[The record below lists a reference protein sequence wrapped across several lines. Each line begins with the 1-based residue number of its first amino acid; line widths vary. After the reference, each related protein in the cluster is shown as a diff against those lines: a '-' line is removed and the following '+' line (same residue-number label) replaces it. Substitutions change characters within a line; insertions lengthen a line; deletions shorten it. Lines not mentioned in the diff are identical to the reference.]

1 MTSRCWR
8 STMPGSAAMTSEPL
22 AASTMEAASL
32 ELLLDQRFAAR
43 LEILKTIRASVL
55 AAARSCGFGESV
67 ARDIVLAV
75 DEACKNVIVHAY
87 QGKEAGDIALAIFR
101 CEGGIVLHLRD
112 YAPLVD
118 PARVTPRDLAD
129 VRPGKLGT
137 HFIRAIMDSADLEPA
152 PDGRGNLL
160 RLAKRLE

>member
-1 MTSRCWR
+1 MGAVE
-8 STMPGSAAMTSEPL
+8 GSP
-22 AASTMEAASL
+22 L
-32 ELLLDQRFAAR
+32 ELLLEQRFAAR

-55 AAARSCGFGESV
+55 AAARSCGFGDST

-87 QGKEAGDIALAIFR
+87 QGDEAGEIALAIFR
-101 CEGGIVLHLRD
+101 SEGGIVLHLRD

-118 PARVTPRDLAD
+118 PARVAPRDLAD
-129 VRPGKLGT
+129 VQPGKLGT
-137 HFIRAIMDSADLEPA
+137 HFIRAIMDRADLEPA
-152 PDGRGNLL
+152 PDGPGNLL

>member
-1 MTSRCWR
+1 MTSA
-8 STMPGSAAMTSEPL
+8 PLSAGATDGAP
-22 AASTMEAASL
+22 L
-32 ELLLDQRFAAR
+32 ELLSEQRFAAR
-43 LEILKTIRASVL
+43 LEVLKTIRASVL
-55 AAARSCGFGESV
+55 AAAQSCGFGETI

-87 QGKEAGDIALAIFR
+87 KDDDTGDIALTIFR

-152 PDGRGNLL
+152 PDGQGNLL

>member
-1 MTSRCWR
+1 MTSA
-8 STMPGSAAMTSEPL
+8 PLSAGATDGAP
-22 AASTMEAASL
+22 L
-32 ELLLDQRFAAR
+32 ELLSEQRFAAR
-43 LEILKTIRASVL
+43 LEVLKTIRASVL
-55 AAARSCGFGESV
+55 AAAQSCGFGETI

-87 QGKEAGDIALAIFR
+87 KDDDAGDIALTIFR

-152 PDGRGNLL
+152 PDGQGNLL

>member
-1 MTSRCWR
+1 MTSAQL
-8 STMPGSAAMTSEPL
+8 SAGATACAP
-22 AASTMEAASL
+22 L
-32 ELLLDQRFAAR
+32 ELLSEQRFAAR
-43 LEILKTIRASVL
+43 LEVLKTIRASVL
-55 AAARSCGFGESV
+55 AAARSCGFGETV

-87 QGKEAGDIALAIFR
+87 KGEDGGDIALTIFR

-152 PDGRGNLL
+152 PDGQGNLL

>member
-1 MTSRCWR
+1 MTSA
-8 STMPGSAAMTSEPL
+8 PLSAGATDGAP
-22 AASTMEAASL
+22 L
-32 ELLLDQRFAAR
+32 ELLSEQRFAAR
-43 LEILKTIRASVL
+43 LEVLKTIRASVL
-55 AAARSCGFGESV
+55 AAAQSCGFGETI

-87 QGKEAGDIALAIFR
+87 KDDDTGDIALTIFR

-152 PDGRGNLL
+152 PDGLGNLL

>member
-1 MTSRCWR
+1 MADG
-8 STMPGSAAMTSEPL
+8 PP
-22 AASTMEAASL
+22 L
-32 ELLLDQRFAAR
+32 ELLLEQRFAAR
-43 LEILKTIRASVL
+43 LAVLKKIRASVL
-55 AAARSCGFGESV
+55 AAARSCGFGELI

-87 QGKEAGDIALAIFR
+87 KGDDAGDIALTIFR

-112 YAPLVD
+112 FAPPVD
-118 PARVTPRDLAD
+118 PARVVPRDLAD
-129 VRPGKLGT
+129 VQPGKLGT

-152 PDGRGNLL
+152 PDGAGNLL